1 MVLSNHG
8 TLACRADPK
17 APLNRVRTT
26 IPPGLGFALLSGGLV
41 ALGLALLS
49 AGIEPSGIS
58 HRAASGVL
66 LVMVLVALL
75 VALKTAGRRNRSFA
89 RIALEQER
97 ERIALFHSI
106 LESMHALVIST
117 DTDGIITTFNRPAEA
132 TLGWSLEELHATRA
146 TCLRFHDPLEIEERS
161 REQNLRWSTA
171 LAPGLATLMEPTL
184 RGESNE
190 DDWWF
195 LCKDGT
201 RIRMRLTTTVMRDQ
215 QGTITGYL
223 GIARDRTHE
232 LTLEQDRDMLQRAV
246 EASRTGVL
254 ITDLNGVTVYINPA
268 ILEMSGY
275 RREELLGH
283 HCSLLEADLN
293 TPELH
298 KEILE
303 SMAQGRIWKGE
314 ICNQHRNG
322 QIYWVDNT
330 VSPVRDATGRFTH
343 HVSVIEDITLRRHAL
358 EELQRAKESAESTSI
373 AKADFLSTMSHEIRT
388 PLNALVGISNLL
400 ARQDPRPEQAENIRI
415 LQSSGQHLMSLV
427 NDILDFS
434 KIEAGRLELECL
446 PFSCHELCQS
456 IVDNMEGEAR
466 EKGITLDLFWHA
478 ESPDWIQGDPVR
490 LRQILTNLVG
500 NAVKFT
506 SEGGVI
512 LRVRASG
519 KLETLSG
526 LEFSVNDTGIGIP
539 RSKISTIFEQFSQ
552 AEHSTT
558 RRFGGTGL
566 GLAISS
572 RLVDAMG
579 GVLGVESLEGKGST
593 FRFQLLAPPA
603 TPPSSIPP
611 DPQPVTEVTTLAGFS
626 LLLVEDN
633 PVNVMVAGQF
643 LDLWGLKWIHAENGE
658 IAVEL
663 GLSRPVDIVLMDL
676 QMPVMDGYEATRRL
690 REGGFNKPILAL
702 TASAMNDRRQMAMD
716 LGMDDFVTKPF
727 SPEELEA
734 KLIHWL
740 NLSHGSDHDG

>member
-1 MVLSNHG
+1 MLSG
-8 TLACRADPK
+8 ALAAVG
-17 APLNRVRTT
+17 LGLLSMGFV
-26 IPPGLGFALLSGGLV
+26 PPGLTSRSASALL
-41 ALGLALLS
+41 LGL
-49 AGIEPSGIS
+49 
-58 HRAASGVL
+58 
-66 LVMVLVALL
+66 VLVALIA
-75 VALKTAGRRNRSFA
+75 ALRTVRRRNRSFE
-89 RIALEQER
+89 RIALEQEH
-97 ERIALFHSI
+97 ERTALLHSI

-117 DTDGIITTFNRPAEA
+117 DTKGDITSFNRPAEA
-132 TLGWSLEELHATRA
+132 TLGWSFEELRESGAS
-146 TCLRFHDPLEIEERS
+146 CLVFHDPLEIEMRS
-161 REQNLRWSTA
+161 REQNRRWGTT
-171 LAPGLATLMEPTL
+171 LPPGIATFVEPTL

-201 RIRMRLTTTVMRDQ
+201 RIRMRLTITVLRDR

-232 LTLEQDRDMLQRAV
+232 LSLEQDREMLQRAV
-246 EASRTGVL
+246 ESSRTGVL
-254 ITDLNGVTVYINPA
+254 ITDLDGMTVYANPA
-268 ILEMSGY
+268 VVEMSGY
-275 RREELLGH
+275 PREELLGR
-283 HCSLLEADLN
+283 HCSLLESELNAPDLR
-293 TPELH
+293 E
-298 KEILE
+298 EILA
-303 SMAQGRIWKGE
+303 SMADGRIWKGE
-314 ICNQHRNG
+314 ICNQHRSG
-322 QIYWVDNT
+322 QLYWVDNT

-343 HVSVIEDITLRRHAL
+343 HVSVIEDITLRRQAL
-358 EELQRAKESAESTSI
+358 EELQRAKESAESTSL

-400 ARQDPRPEQAENIRI
+400 AKQEPRPDQLENIRV

-434 KIEAGRLELECL
+434 KIEAGRLELESL
-446 PFSCHELCQS
+446 PFSCHALCRS
-456 IVDNMEGEAR
+456 VVDNLEGDAR
-466 EKGITLDLFWHA
+466 EKGISLDLFWHA
-478 ESPDWIQGDPVR
+478 ESPDWILGDPLR

-506 SEGGVI
+506 STGGVI
-512 LRVRASG
+512 LRVRACG
-519 KLETLSG
+519 KLETLCG

-539 RSKISTIFEQFSQ
+539 RHKIGTIFEQFSQ

-593 FRFQLLAPPA
+593 FRFQLMAPPA
-603 TPPSSIPP
+603 AAPSEHPPE
-611 DPQPVTEVTTLAGFS
+611 PQPVTEVTTLAGFS

-658 IAVEL
+658 VAVEL

-690 REGGFNKPILAL
+690 REGGFGKPILAL